1 MWRVIATF
9 IAVALIIYLSYIAS
23 KYIGS
28 GLKRS
33 SSSRYMRLLD
43 QVTLGQDRHVAILQV
58 GAKYLL
64 VGVTAGQISF
74 LSELQD
80 EELLPLPAEETDVE
94 IKTPDFKAMLEKLSD
109 LGKRGG
115 KDS

>member
-9 IAVALIIYLSYIAS
+9 IAVALIIYLSYVAS
-23 KYIGS
+23 KYIGGS
-28 GLKRS
+28 LKRS

-43 QVTLGQDRHVAILQV
+43 QVTLGQDRHIAIVQV
-58 GAKYLL
+58 GAKYML
-64 VGVTAGQISF
+64 VGVTAGQVSF
-74 LSELQD
+74 VSELRD
-80 EELLPLPAEETDVE
+80 EELISLSAADEGEM
-94 IKTPDFKAMLEKLSD
+94 KSPDFKSMLEKLSD

>member
-9 IAVALIIYLSYIAS
+9 IAVALIIYLSYVAS
-23 KYIGS
+23 KYIGGS
-28 GLKRS
+28 LKRS

-43 QVTLGQDRHVAILQV
+43 QVTLGQDRHIAIVQV
-58 GAKYLL
+58 GAKYML
-64 VGVTAGQISF
+64 VGVTAGQVSF
-74 LSELQD
+74 LSELRDD
-80 EELLPLPAEETDVE
+80 ELISLSAEDEGE
-94 IKTPDFKAMLEKLSD
+94 MKSPDFKSMLEKLSD